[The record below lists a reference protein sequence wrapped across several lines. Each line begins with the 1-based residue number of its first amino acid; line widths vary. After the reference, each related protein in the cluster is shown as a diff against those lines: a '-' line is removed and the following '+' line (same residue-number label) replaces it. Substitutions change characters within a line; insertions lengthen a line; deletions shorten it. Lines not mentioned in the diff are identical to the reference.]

1 MKKEENGVLEQTED
15 EKRRKTEQ
23 ERKAV
28 APIENNGEEKRMGE
42 EKQFNSPKALL
53 ITKIQDRIKVQE
65 VDPTNTPT
73 LEELEK
79 GGEQIASTK
88 IKRGEEA
95 SAYG

>member
-42 EKQFNSPKALL
+42 EKQF
-53 ITKIQDRIKVQE
+53 
-65 VDPTNTPT
+65 
-73 LEELEK
+73 EEDKPIGGIVEPEIS
-79 GGEQIASTK
+79 GEQNKMPNKMS
-88 IKRGEEA
+88 
-95 SAYG
+95 